1 MVEPTHFDVTYAI
14 NPWMDPSHPVDAAK
28 AMKQWSALRQVYLD
42 LGHAVTVIEP
52 VPGLPDMVFAANGG
66 FVIDGIA
73 LCARFAVRERT
84 PEEPAFANWFRST
97 GLAVHQLRSVNEGE
111 GDFRLVGSRILAAAP
126 LRTARAAHAEVASVT
141 GRDVVSLELVDHR
154 FYHLDTALAVLDD
167 DTVAYF
173 PPAFSAES
181 RAVLE
186 DLFPDAILADAAD
199 AGVLGLNVASDGHHV
214 VMTEAAPALADQF
227 RDAGFEPIGVDVSEF
242 LRAGGGVKCCTLEIR
257 R

>member
-1 MVEPTHFDVTYAI
+1 M
-14 NPWMDPSHPVDAAK
+14 
-28 AMKQWSALRQVYLD
+28 
-42 LGHAVTVIEP
+42 
-52 VPGLPDMVFAANGG
+52 
-66 FVIDGIA
+66 
-73 LCARFAVRERT
+73 
-84 PEEPAFANWFRST
+84 
-97 GLAVHQLRSVNEGE
+97 
-111 GDFRLVGSRILAAAP
+111 
-126 LRTARAAHAEVASVT
+126 T

-227 RDAGFEPIGVDVSEF
+227 REVGFEPIGVDVSEF